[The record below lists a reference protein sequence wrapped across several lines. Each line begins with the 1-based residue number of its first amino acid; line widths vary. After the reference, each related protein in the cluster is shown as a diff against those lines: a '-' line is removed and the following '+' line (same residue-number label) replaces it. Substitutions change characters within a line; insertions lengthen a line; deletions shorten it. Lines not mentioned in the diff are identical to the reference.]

1 MTSKKL
7 LVFLLAAA
15 FALGALP
22 CLRPAALQAADMESI
37 AFAKEAPGVV
47 FTVRIR
53 GEFGNE
59 AFMLRE
65 PERLV
70 IDVSPIENIAAADQT
85 EVNEGGVL
93 RVRTGRFQADVA
105 RLVFDLDA
113 PGVMYR
119 IDRTAEGLKITFWKE
134 GAGVPAPGAKPAAPA
149 KPKVEPKLEPQA
161 KPEEPAETPPSPATP
176 PREKPAEKP
185 ADRPATIAAPVIA
198 AAESERGFFASL
210 GGGIGAFLSP
220 ESTVIRSFPINDR
233 EGTAESVYTPKL
245 NTPAA
250 LSFGRY
256 IRLQEISLKLG
267 LDIEYWNFKS
277 EGAHVFTVPH
287 PFLADTD
294 RTLEQANSFRSYF
307 TAVTAFALARIY
319 TNGTLTVAAGPEI
332 GFASGKY
339 RLLDTIDIAD
349 APPYTEAEL
358 SIREVTYADTSAS
371 SLIAGFRAEFEY
383 VLSAK
388 LSLILDVKATYFSPE
403 ITELSKK
410 IGLSQAGAIV
420 GIQYNF

>member
-1 MTSKKL
+1 MTRKKL
-7 LVFLLAAA
+7 LVFSLAAA

-22 CLRPAALQAADMESI
+22 CLRPADLQAADLGSI

-70 IDVSPIENIAAADQT
+70 IDVSPVESIAAANQT

-105 RLVFDLDA
+105 RLVFDLDG

-119 IDRTAEGLKITFWKE
+119 IDRTADGLKITFWKE
-134 GAGVPAPGAKPAAPA
+134 GQGIPAPGVKPAAPIE
-149 KPKVEPKLEPQA
+149 PKVEPKLEPQA
-161 KPEEPAETPPSPATP
+161 KPEKPAETPPSPAAP
-176 PREKPAEKP
+176 NPGKARREAGRS
-185 ADRPATIAAPVIA
+185 AGSDRRFRRRRRRFRKRLLRLRGRRD
-198 AAESERGFFASL
+198 RGFPEPRIDGHPQL
-210 GGGIGAFLSP
+210 PHQRQGGNGGIGLHP
-220 ESTVIRSFPINDR
+220 E
-233 EGTAESVYTPKL
+233 AEHAGRAEL
-245 NTPAA
+245 
-250 LSFGRY
+250 GRY
-256 IRLQEISLKLG
+256 VRLREMSLKLG

-277 EGAHVFTVPH
+277 EGTHVFTVPH

-294 RTLEQANSFRSYF
+294 RTLDQANSFRSYF

-319 TNGTLTVAAGPEI
+319 TNGTMTVAAGPEI

-371 SLIAGFRAEFEY
+371 SLLAGFRAEFEY
-383 VLSAK
+383 ALSAK

-410 IGLSQAGAIV
+410 LGLSQAGAIL

>member
-1 MTSKKL
+1 M
-7 LVFLLAAA
+7 
-15 FALGALP
+15 
-22 CLRPAALQAADMESI
+22 
-37 AFAKEAPGVV
+37 
-47 FTVRIR
+47 
-53 GEFGNE
+53 
-59 AFMLRE
+59 
-65 PERLV
+65 
-70 IDVSPIENIAAADQT
+70 
-85 EVNEGGVL
+85 
-93 RVRTGRFQADVA
+93 
-105 RLVFDLDA
+105 
-113 PGVMYR
+113 
-119 IDRTAEGLKITFWKE
+119 
-134 GAGVPAPGAKPAAPA
+134 
-149 KPKVEPKLEPQA
+149 
-161 KPEEPAETPPSPATP
+161 
-176 PREKPAEKP
+176 
-185 ADRPATIAAPVIA
+185 
-198 AAESERGFFASL
+198 
-210 GGGIGAFLSP
+210 
-220 ESTVIRSFPINDR
+220 
-233 EGTAESVYTPKL
+233 AESVYAPKL

-256 IRLQEISLKLG
+256 VRLQEMSLKLG

-294 RTLEQANSFRSYF
+294 RTLDQANSFRSYF
-307 TAVTAFALARIY
+307 TAVTAFVLARIY

-371 SLIAGFRAEFEY
+371 SLVAGFRAEFEY
-383 VLSAK
+383 ALSAK

-420 GIQYNF
+420 GVQYSF